1 MASDP
6 QPVDQ
11 ETLDERYRAPR
22 AGRQGLAICLSG
34 GGYRAALFHAG
45 ALRRLNEAGLL
56 SRARTFSSVS
66 GGSISNALLARVWP
80 QLQANASGVF
90 AQFDTLFEQ
99 PLRAFCTR
107 DIRTGPL
114 LWKRLNPLN
123 WPRLARQTF
132 SAIDFLAEEYREHL
146 VGPLMLAQLPRAPR
160 FIFCAANLETGVNFE
175 FSAERMG
182 DYVLGYTAPA
192 SPLLGTTLVAE
203 AVAASSAF
211 PLFPPLVRDFPA
223 GTFQGGDVNAL
234 PTGVTLGGRVK
245 LTDGGV
251 YDNMGLEPAW
261 KTHRQVL
268 VSDGGKP
275 FSVISR
281 AGVSLLPRLAR
292 SYQVIANQSE
302 ALRKRWL
309 IASYLNGVYQG
320 TYWGLGTDKEE
331 YVEAPTV
338 SSLPGYTD
346 RVLDALREVRTD
358 LDHFRPG
365 EQSVLMNHGWCLA
378 NAALSRWGADLGVGA
393 GPATPPAP
401 ELLDP
406 DRALQALA
414 GSSSVRVL
422 GH

>member
-1 MASDP
+1 
-6 QPVDQ
+6 
-11 ETLDERYRAPR
+11 
-22 AGRQGLAICLSG
+22 
-34 GGYRAALFHAG
+34 
-45 ALRRLNEAGLL
+45 
-56 SRARTFSSVS
+56 
-66 GGSISNALLARVWP
+66 
-80 QLQANASGVF
+80 
-90 AQFDTLFEQ
+90 
-99 PLRAFCTR
+99 
-107 DIRTGPL
+107 
-114 LWKRLNPLN
+114 
-123 WPRLARQTF
+123 
-132 SAIDFLAEEYREHL
+132 
-146 VGPLMLAQLPRAPR
+146 
-160 FIFCAANLETGVNFE
+160 
-175 FSAERMG
+175 MG
-182 DYVLGYTAPA
+182 DYVLGYTAPG

-223 GTFQGGDVNAL
+223 GTFQSGDIDAL

-320 TYWGLGTDKEE
+320 AYWGLGTDKEE

-338 SSLPGYTD
+338 PSLPGYTG

-401 ELLDP
+401 ELLEP
-406 DRALQALA
+406 DLALQALA
-414 GSSSVRVL
+414 GSDSVRIF